1 MLVYE
6 ALRDNSHT
14 LSLGFI
20 HKAPLEFHPSATT
33 FGSGFLNYFFILI
46 CLLYTKAD
54 YWLGILDI
62 VFWFGM
68 DVYFTCLTFSIQ
80 NLLHIYIYGSP
91 ISHYRCVFLLYLII
105 FVYFATKKKK
115 TWYAM
120 PWFSCYL
127 IFHRLFYPRY
137 PCFGVCKSQI
147 LLTLDVFYHSL
158 YVIRWLGLDNHYWE
172 LCKLCLRL
180 LGGLCNYDLS
190 QNC

>member
-1 MLVYE
+1 MRWMLVYE

-46 CLLYTKAD
+46 RLLYTKAD
-54 YWLGILDI
+54 YWLSILDI
-62 VFWFGM
+62 VFWFGR

-120 PWFSCYL
+120 PWYWFIVLICVSLHESHLLL
-127 IFHRLFYPRY
+127 IFFPLSWFDSRVISFFID
-137 PCFGVCKSQI
+137 CF
-147 LLTLDVFYHSL
+147 TLDIHVLVCASHRSC
-158 YVIRWLGLDNHYWE
+158 WL
-172 LCKLCLRL
+172 
-180 LGGLCNYDLS
+180 
-190 QNC
+190 

>member
-1 MLVYE
+1 MRWMLVYE

-46 CLLYTKAD
+46 RLLYTKAD
-54 YWLGILDI
+54 YWLSILDI

-115 TWYAM
+115 RHDMPCHDIDSSFWYALACM
-120 PWFSCYL
+120 SRIFCLFFSHYL
-127 IFHRLFYPRY
+127 DL
-137 PCFGVCKSQI
+137 I
-147 LLTLDVFYHSL
+147 LV
-158 YVIRWLGLDNHYWE
+158 
-172 LCKLCLRL
+172 
-180 LGGLCNYDLS
+180 LS
-190 QNC
+190 HFS